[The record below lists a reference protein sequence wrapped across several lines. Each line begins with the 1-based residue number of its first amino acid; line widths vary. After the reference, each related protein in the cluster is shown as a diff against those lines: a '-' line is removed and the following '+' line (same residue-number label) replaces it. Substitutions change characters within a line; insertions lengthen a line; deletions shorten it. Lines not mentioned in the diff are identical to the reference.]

1 MYGGGVSV
9 HGPDLGSTTKSAGPI
24 RSGIASL
31 AAMSEQIQ
39 NTVAVPLEVCAARI
53 SKTTFRNEMPIVM
66 SIVFPG
72 CLLHQPEHAMLIQMK

>member
-1 MYGGGVSV
+1 
-9 HGPDLGSTTKSAGPI
+9 
-24 RSGIASL
+24 
-31 AAMSEQIQ
+31 MSEQIQ